1 MDYRDENGYYYS
13 DDKSN
18 SDLRRER
25 NRSVQQRRTS
35 SQRQSTQKPIKHTA
49 AVEKRLKKNA
59 KKEKKKELLKRTLKT
74 ALLIGIVCIII
85 GAGVFVG
92 MYTAVSTELEDMNID
107 NLALNYP
114 SYVYYEDKN
123 SKAKEY
129 DTITSADNII
139 WVESNEI
146 SDNMKKAIVAIED
159 ERFYSHKGVDL
170 KRTTG
175 AVIKYALSKVGIGE
189 ANYGGST
196 ITQQV
201 IKNITQEKSRT
212 ATRKIKEIMRA
223 ISLEKQLDKDQIL
236 TLYLNVVFFA
246 NQCYGVE
253 SASNTY
259 FNKPAADLTIPE
271 AALIAGITQAPS
283 RFNPFSKPENALDKR
298 NIVLGKMYEL
308 EMISK
313 EEYEKA
319 VKSDLNV
326 VKKSVSRAGKI
337 NSYFIDQLISDVI
350 SDLRTQHGYSEE
362 FAKQQLY
369 NGGLKIYSTIDPEI
383 QKIMDEVY
391 KNTSNFPG
399 KVQSAMTIIDPYTG
413 QIKGM
418 MGGTGTKTDNH
429 IWNRAT
435 QTKRQPGSSIK
446 PIAAYAPAIEE
457 GEITQSSIL
466 EDKKI
471 TIGSDDWTPSNSYK
485 GFKGYMPLHEAV
497 GRSCNTIAV
506 QVVDLIGINT
516 SYSYL
521 QNKFHL
527 GSVENKDKNYSSLA
541 LGGLTNGA
549 SVTEMAA
556 AYATFVNSGKYIKPH
571 TYTKVVDSAGKV
583 LLENKEKGSQA
594 ISPETAYIMSD
605 LLRYPVNYG
614 YGTAQRAKLSG
625 IATYGKTGTTN
636 DNYDKWFIGFTPYYV
651 GAVWCGYDSPQAI
664 KSSSNPS
671 TAVWK
676 TVMARVHEGLS
687 GAKEIKKPANVV
699 KVEICEN
706 SGKLAK
712 GHCDEIDAY
721 FKSGTQP
728 VQFCNGHK
736 YSSYDDEDEDEEES
750 PSPSPSASPEPGE
763 EGEDTEDDDTKSTL
777 SPQKTSKPSTDS
789 SDSNDKNED
798 KTENTSQTKPPA
810 PPSNNSSGG
819 IPQKVE

>member
-13 DDKSN
+13 DDKSS
-18 SDLRRER
+18 SDLHRDR
-25 NRSVQQRRTS
+25 NRSVQK
-35 SQRQSTQKPIKHTA
+35 RQAPKKHTA
-49 AVEKRLKKNA
+49 AVERRIKKNTKKEQRKQFLKKS
-59 KKEKKKELLKRTLKT
+59 LKT
-74 ALLIGIVCIII
+74 VLLAGVILVII

-92 MYTAVSTELEDMNID
+92 MYAAVSTELEDMNID

-114 SYVYYEDKN
+114 SYVYYED
-123 SKAKEY
+123 SGQRVKEY

-139 WVESNEI
+139 WVESDEI

-175 AVIKYALSKVGIGE
+175 AVIKYALSKIGIGK

-201 IKNITQEKSRT
+201 IKNITQEKSKT
-212 ATRKIKEIMRA
+212 ATRKVKEIMRA

-259 FNKPAADLTIPE
+259 FNKSASELTIPE
-271 AALIAGITQAPS
+271 AALIAGITQTPS
-283 RFNPFSKPENALDKR
+283 RFNPYTNPENALEKR
-298 NIVLGKMYEL
+298 NVVLGKMYEL

-313 EEYEKA
+313 EDYEKA
-319 VKSDLNV
+319 VKTDLNV
-326 VKKSVSRAGKI
+326 VKKTASNSGNI
-337 NSYFIDQLISDVI
+337 NSYFVDQLISDII
-350 SDLRTQHGYSEE
+350 SDLRTKHGYSEE

-369 NGGLKIYSTIDPEI
+369 NGGLKIYSTIDPKI
-383 QKIMDEVY
+383 QKIMEEVY
-391 KNTSNFPG
+391 ENTSNFPG
-399 KVQSAMTIIDPYTG
+399 KVQSAMTIVDPYTG

-418 MGGTGTKTDNH
+418 VGGTGAKTSNH
-429 IWNRAT
+429 GWNRAT
-435 QTKRQPGSSIK
+435 RTKRQPGSSIK
-446 PIAAYAPAIEE
+446 PLSAYAPAIEE
-457 GEITQSSIL
+457 GDITQADIL
-466 EDKKI
+466 EDKKV
-471 TIGSDDWTPSNSYK
+471 TFGSDDWSPSNSYK

-506 QVVDLIGINT
+506 QVVDMLGVNT

-527 GSVENKDKNYSSLA
+527 ESLENKDKNYSSLA

-549 SVTEMAA
+549 SVTEMAG

-571 TYTKVVDSAGKV
+571 TYTKVVDSNGKV
-583 LLENKEKGSQA
+583 LLENKERASQA
-594 ISPETAYIMSD
+594 ISPETAYIMTD
-605 LLRYPVNYG
+605 LLRYPVNNS

-625 IATYGKTGTTN
+625 IKTYGKTGTTN

-651 GAVWCGYDSPQAI
+651 GAVWCGYDSPKNI
-664 KSSSNPS
+664 GSSNTS
-671 TAVWK
+671 TTVWK
-676 TVMARVHEGLS
+676 TIMARVHEGLS
-687 GAKEIKKPANVV
+687 ADKEIKKPSNIVQ
-699 KVEICEN
+699 VEICEN

-712 GHCDEIDAY
+712 SRCDSIEAY

-728 VQFCNGHK
+728 VQYCNGHK
-736 YSSYDDEDEDEEES
+736 YSGYDDEDDEES
-750 PSPSPSASPEPGE
+750 PSPSSSP
-763 EGEDTEDDDTKSTL
+763 DTDEDDDNENDDTEKNTL
-777 SPQKTSKPSTDS
+777 SPQKTSKPSSTES
-789 SDSNDKNED
+789 PSNSNDDDKKNDE
-798 KTENTSQTKPPA
+798 KPSQ
-810 PPSNNSSGG
+810 NNNNNSGG

>member
-1 MDYRDENGYYYS
+1 MFIYIRTEGYPLDYRDENGYYYS
-13 DDKSN
+13 DDKSS

-25 NRSVQQRRTS
+25 NRSIQRRQTAP
-35 SQRQSTQKPIKHTA
+35 KKHTA
-49 AVEKRLKKNA
+49 AVEKRIKKKT
-59 KKEKKKELLKRTLKT
+59 KKEQRKLLLSKIFKT
-74 ALLIGIVCIII
+74 ALLVAIVCIII

-92 MYTAVSTELEDMNID
+92 MYAAVSTELKDMNID

-114 SYVYYEDKN
+114 SYIYYEDKN
-123 SKAKEY
+123 SNVKEY

-139 WVESNEI
+139 WVESDEI
-146 SDNMKKAIVAIED
+146 SDNMKNAIVAIED
-159 ERFYSHKGVDL
+159 ERFYSHNGVDL

-175 AVIKYALSKVGIGE
+175 AVIKYALSKIGIGE

-223 ISLEKQLDKDQIL
+223 VSLEKQLDKDQIL

-259 FNKPAADLTIPE
+259 FNKSASELTIPE
-271 AALIAGITQAPS
+271 AALIAGITQTPS
-283 RFNPFSKPENALDKR
+283 RFNPYTNPQNALEKR

-308 EMISK
+308 KMISK
-313 EEYEKA
+313 EDYEKA
-319 VKSDLNV
+319 VKTDLNV
-326 VKKSVSRAGKI
+326 VKKSVSRADRI
-337 NSYFIDQLISDVI
+337 NSYFVDQLIADVI
-350 SDLRTQHGYSEE
+350 SDLRTQHGYSED

-369 NGGLKIYSTIDPEI
+369 NGGLKIYSTIDPNI
-383 QKIMDEVY
+383 QNIMEDVY
-391 KNTSNFPG
+391 KNASNFPG

-418 MGGTGTKTDNH
+418 VGGTGTKTSNH

-446 PIAAYAPAIEE
+446 PLSAYAPAIEE
-457 GEITQSSIL
+457 GEITQASVL
-466 EDKKI
+466 QDKEI
-471 TIGSDDWTPSNSYK
+471 TIGSDDWSPSNSYK
-485 GFKGYMPLHEAV
+485 GFKGYMSIHEAI

-527 GSVENKDKNYSSLA
+527 NSVENNDKNYSSLA

-549 SVTEMAA
+549 SVTEMAG
-556 AYATFVNSGKYIKPH
+556 AYSTFVNSGKYIKPH
-571 TYTKVVDSAGKV
+571 TYVKVVDSNGKV
-583 LLENKEKGSQA
+583 LLENKEKASQS
-594 ISPETAYIMSD
+594 ISAETAYIMSD
-605 LLRYPVNYG
+605 LLLQPVNYS

-625 IATYGKTGTTN
+625 IKTYGKTGTTN

-664 KSSSNPS
+664 NSSSNPS

-676 TVMARVHEGLS
+676 TIMARVHEGLS
-687 GAKEIKKPANVV
+687 GNKEIKKPSNVIQ
-699 KVEICEN
+699 VEICEN

-712 GHCDEIDAY
+712 SHCNSINAY

-728 VQFCNGHK
+728 VQFCKGHK
-736 YSSYDDEDEDEEES
+736 YSDIADEDDS
-750 PSPSPSASPEPGE
+750 PSPSPSASP
-763 EGEDTEDDDTKSTL
+763 DDDEDDRTEGDDAKNTL
-777 SPQKTSKPSTDS
+777 SPQKTSKPSASQSISNSDANNKDENKNDS
-789 SDSNDKNED
+789 PNQ
-798 KTENTSQTKPPA
+798 NTSSSQQT
-810 PPSNNSSGG
+810 NSGG

>member
-13 DDKSN
+13 DDN
-18 SDLRRER
+18 SASELRRDR
-25 NRSVQQRRTS
+25 NRKAP
-35 SQRQSTQKPIKHTA
+35 QKKHTL
-49 AVEKRLKKNA
+49 AVEKRIRKKEQKQKRKNA
-59 KKEKKKELLKRTLKT
+59 FNNILKT
-74 ALLIGIVCIII
+74 GLLIFAVLIII
-85 GAGVFVG
+85 GSGVAVG

-114 SYVYYEDKN
+114 SYIYYEDKN
-123 SKAKEY
+123 SKVKEY

-139 WVESNEI
+139 WVESDEI

-159 ERFYSHKGVDL
+159 ERFYTHKGVDL

-175 AVIKYALSKVGIGE
+175 AIIKYALSKVGIGE

-223 ISLEKQLDKDQIL
+223 VSLEKQLEKDQIL
-236 TLYLNVVFFA
+236 TLYLNIVFFA

-259 FNKPAADLTIPE
+259 FNKPASELSVAE
-271 AALIAGITQAPS
+271 AATIAGITQTPAK
-283 RFNPFSKPENALDKR
+283 FNPYTNPDNSLAKR

-313 EEYEKA
+313 EEYENA
-319 VKSDLNV
+319 VASKLNV
-326 VKKSVSRAGKI
+326 TKKSSSGADSI
-337 NSYFIDQLISDVI
+337 NSYFVDQLISDVI
-350 SDLRTQHGYSEE
+350 NDLKVQHGYSED

-383 QKIMDEVY
+383 QNTIEDVY
-391 KNTSNFPG
+391 ENTSNFPG
-399 KVQSAMTIIDPYTG
+399 KSQSAMTIIDPYTG

-418 MGGTGTKTDNH
+418 VGGTGKKTSNH

-446 PIAAYAPAIEE
+446 PLSAYAPAIEE
-457 GEITQSSIL
+457 GKLTQADVL
-466 EDKKI
+466 TDEEI

-485 GFKGYMPLHEAV
+485 GFKGDMTIREAV
-497 GRSCNTIAV
+497 GRSVNTIAV
-506 QVVDLIGINT
+506 QVVEMIGINT

-521 QNKFHL
+521 ENKFHL
-527 GSVENKDKNYSSLA
+527 GSIEDKDKNYSSLS
-541 LGGLTNGA
+541 LGGLTKGA
-549 SVTEMAA
+549 SVTEMAG

-571 TYTKVVDSAGKV
+571 TYTKVVDANGKV

-594 ISPETAYIMSD
+594 ISPETSYIMAD
-605 LLRYPVNYG
+605 LLLAPVNES
-614 YGTAQRAKLSG
+614 YGTATRAKISG
-625 IATYGKTGTTN
+625 FNTYGKTGTTN
-636 DNYDKWFIGFTPYYV
+636 DNYDKWFIGFTPHYV

-664 KSSSNPS
+664 GSSNPS
-671 TAVWK
+671 TTVWTK
-676 TVMARVHEGLS
+676 IMSQIHKGLN
-687 GAKEIKKPANVV
+687 GEKQLKKPSNIVE
-699 KVEICEN
+699 VEICEVT
-706 SGKLAK
+706 GKLAK
-712 GHCDEIDAY
+712 SSCPETTGY

-728 VQFCNGHK
+728 VQYCKGHK
-736 YSSYDDEDEDEEES
+736 VKEDPDAS
-750 PSPSPSASPEPGE
+750 PSPSPSASPDTNAETEEDNNGE
-763 EGEDTEDDDTKSTL
+763 SPKKTL
-777 SPQKTSKPSTDS
+777 SPQKTSSAS
-789 SDSNDKNED
+789 SDAKEDTKKEEPSQSQSSGNQSN
-798 KTENTSQTKPPA
+798 SQ
-810 PPSNNSSGG
+810 SNASQSSSGG

>member
-13 DDKSN
+13 DDKSS

-25 NRSVQQRRTS
+25 NRSTQRKQTAPR
-35 SQRQSTQKPIKHTA
+35 KHTA
-49 AVEKRLKKNA
+49 AVERRIKKNA
-59 KKEKKKELLKRTLKT
+59 QKEQRKQKLQKIFKT
-74 ALLIGIVCIII
+74 ALLVGAICIII

-92 MYTAVSTELEDMNID
+92 MYAAVSTELKDMNID

-114 SYVYYEDKN
+114 SYVYYKDKN
-123 SKAKEY
+123 SKFKEY

-139 WVESNEI
+139 WVESDEI
-146 SDNMKKAIVAIED
+146 SDNMKDAIVAIED

-175 AVIKYALSKVGIGE
+175 AIVKYALSKVGIGE

-201 IKNITQEKSRT
+201 IKNITQEKNRT

-253 SASNTY
+253 SAANTY
-259 FNKPAADLTIPE
+259 FNKPASELTVPE
-271 AALIAGITQAPS
+271 AALIAGITQTPA
-283 RFNPFSKPENALDKR
+283 RFNPYTNPKNALEKR

-313 EEYEKA
+313 TEYEKA
-319 VKSDLNV
+319 VKTDLNV
-326 VKKSVSRAGKI
+326 VKKSVSRKDRI
-337 NSYFIDQLISDVI
+337 NSYFVDQLIADVI
-350 SDLRTQHGYSEE
+350 ADLRAQHGYSED

-383 QKIMDEVY
+383 QNIMENVY
-391 KNTSNFPG
+391 ENTSNFPG
-399 KVQSAMTIIDPYTG
+399 KSQSAMTIVDPYTG

-418 MGGTGTKTDNH
+418 VGGTGVKTDNH

-435 QTKRQPGSSIK
+435 QTKRQPGSAIK
-446 PIAAYAPAIEE
+446 PLSAYAPAIEE
-457 GEITQSSIL
+457 GDITQADVL
-466 EDKKI
+466 EDKEI

-485 GFKGYMPLHEAV
+485 GFKGYMSMHEAV

-506 QVVDLIGINT
+506 QVVEMVGINT

-527 GSVENKDKNYSSLA
+527 NSVENKDKNYSSLA
-541 LGGLTNGA
+541 LGGLTKGA
-549 SVTEMAA
+549 SVTEMAG
-556 AYATFVNSGKYIKPH
+556 AYSTFVNSGKYIKPH
-571 TYTKVVDSAGKV
+571 TYTKVVDSSGKV
-583 LLENKEKGSQA
+583 LLEKKEKASQS
-594 ISPETAYIMSD
+594 ISPETAYIMAD
-605 LLRYPVNYG
+605 LLRYPVNFS

-625 IATYGKTGTTN
+625 IKTYGKTGTTN

-664 KSSSNPS
+664 GSSSNPA
-671 TAVWK
+671 TTVWK
-676 TVMARVHEGLS
+676 NVMSRVHENLS
-687 GAKEIKKPANVV
+687 GDKEIKKPSNVV

-712 GHCDEIDAY
+712 SHCDGIDAY

-736 YSSYDDEDEDEEES
+736 YSKEDSEAS
-750 PSPSPSASPEPGE
+750 PSPSPSASPDPN
-763 EGEDTEDDDTKSTL
+763 GEDTGEDDDTRNTL
-777 SPQKTSKPSTDS
+777 SPQKPSTTQDTN
-789 SDSNDKNED
+789 SNDNEE
-798 KTENTSQTKPPA
+798 TTQ
-810 PPSNNSSGG
+810 NNSTPTQNTTSG